1 MPKKSKTK
9 LPEKDRLRDAQ
20 RWLRTPTCPKSK
32 LIKSYQKRYGVNGS
46 VASSELNQLG
56 YRDQLMIT
64 EYEENNIK
72 WEYMVEPMSGEM
84 IVVPEGTEE
93 HELYTL

>member
-9 LPEKDRLRDAQ
+9 LSQTDRLLDAR
-20 RWLRTPTCPKSK
+20 RWLRTPTCPQSK
-32 LIKSYQKRYGVNGS
+32 LIKSYKKRYGVNES
-46 VASSELNQLG
+46 VAFSELNQLG
-56 YRDQLMIT
+56 CRDQLMIT